1 MNIDILTGNLRACT
15 PCLGVKCCSLIGHLW
30 QLLSVWL
37 HMYKLSFTPTSWPE
51 FLSFRSV
58 VYAWPLPK
66 ATSTTIVIKICT
78 TCGQPAIDDLQQ
90 TRNKLPCVLQLQSSQ
105 LQVTD
110 AALWQKPF
118 MITYRVHELDLRNYK
133 ILTRYFKIYCIWLQA
148 SKYAHARVQCSPAH
162 SGSPQKFNYSH
173 FNTFCRIWNF
183 GSILYVLVLF
193 GFWMSI
199 VNFLIFALILTWF
212 WNEYVWILNPNWA
225 MWAMNIDILT
235 GNLRVCTP
243 CLGVKCCSLI
253 GHLWLC

>member
-1 MNIDILTGNLRACT
+1 MHMHVRKAVLLTQARPKNSAIHISILSAEFGTLVPFYMFLYFLDFGCRLSIFWYLKFCIDSDLILKWVRLNIEQLWAMNIDILTGNLRVCT

-66 ATSTTIVIKICT
+66 VTSTTIVIKICT

-110 AALWQKPF
+110 AALWQ
-118 MITYRVHELDLRNYK
+118 
-133 ILTRYFKIYCIWLQA
+133 
-148 SKYAHARVQCSPAH
+148 
-162 SGSPQKFNYSH
+162 
-173 FNTFCRIWNF
+173 
-183 GSILYVLVLF
+183 
-193 GFWMSI
+193 
-199 VNFLIFALILTWF
+199 
-212 WNEYVWILNPNWA
+212 
-225 MWAMNIDILT
+225 
-235 GNLRVCTP
+235 
-243 CLGVKCCSLI
+243 
-253 GHLWLC
+253 